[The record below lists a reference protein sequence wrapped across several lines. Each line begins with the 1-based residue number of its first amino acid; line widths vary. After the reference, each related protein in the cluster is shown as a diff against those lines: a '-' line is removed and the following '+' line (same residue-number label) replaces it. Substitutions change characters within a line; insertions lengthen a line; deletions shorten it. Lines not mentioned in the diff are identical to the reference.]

1 MPLSSLKN
9 ILRCADENQFAA
21 ASYDVFNYESAAWVV
36 KAAEMERVPV
46 MVMFYPDMVSHI
58 PLDIIG
64 KVLRM
69 IAEKSSVPVG
79 VHLDH
84 SRSFEQVL
92 SGIPAGFQS
101 IMFDGSALPFEQ
113 NVDIS
118 KRVAEAAHIFGVD
131 VESELGHVGSGSK
144 REDFMDPEKYT
155 SVQMAVEFVER
166 TGVDAL
172 AVFIGNSHG
181 NYVCEPHLD
190 IKRLDE
196 INNAVSVPLVL
207 HGGSGIPA
215 EQVRESV
222 LHGITKINI
231 GTELFAKFKEVSVKE
246 FSKPEHVIQCLSK
259 QGEEIVEFVRGRL
272 RWFNPKGYKLTEVI
286 GTRY

>member
-1 MPLSSLKN
+1 MISLPLGSLKD

-21 ASYDVFNYESAAWVV
+21 ASYDVFNFESAAWVAR
-36 KAAEMERVPV
+36 AAEIERVPIIL
-46 MVMFYPDMVSHI
+46 MFYPDMASYI
-58 PLDIIG
+58 PLNIIG
-64 KVLRM
+64 QVLRM

-113 NVDIS
+113 NAGIS
-118 KRVAEAAHIFGVD
+118 KRVVETARIFGVD
-131 VESELGHVGSGSK
+131 VESELGHVGSGSN
-144 REDFMDPEKYT
+144 REDFMDSEKYT
-155 SVQMAVEFVER
+155 SVQMAAEFVEQ

-196 INNAVSVPLVL
+196 INKEVSVPLVL
-207 HGGSGIPA
+207 HGGSGIPP

-222 LHGITKINI
+222 LHGIAKINI

-246 FSKPEHVIQCLSK
+246 LSKPDNVIQCLSDE
-259 QGEEIVEFVRGRL
+259 GDEIVEFVRGRL
-272 RWFNPKGYKLTEVI
+272 RWFNPKGYKLP
-286 GTRY
+286 